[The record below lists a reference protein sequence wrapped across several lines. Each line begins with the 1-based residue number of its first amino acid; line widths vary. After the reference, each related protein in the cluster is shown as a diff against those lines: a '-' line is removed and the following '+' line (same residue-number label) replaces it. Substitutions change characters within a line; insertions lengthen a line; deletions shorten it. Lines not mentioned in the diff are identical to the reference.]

1 MSTVLIVG
9 IVILCG
15 FVCGEVAK
23 KIGLP
28 KVTGFIVAGIFLN
41 PSLLH
46 IVPDGF
52 TAHTDLVTNIALA
65 FITFSVGG
73 TLYYRRVRRL
83 GKSILVITLCEA
95 EFAFLASVV
104 GLLLLSPLIV
114 GGAGHSWTG
123 TFIPL
128 ALLLGCLAS
137 PTDPSATLA
146 VTHEYKAK
154 GPVTSTILGVTA
166 FDDVLGIIN
175 FSLAMA
181 LAHVL
186 VTHEQ
191 LSVTSSVISPIGSIL
206 GAVLCGIAFG
216 LAFNTI
222 TYLIRRETEGALIV
236 VVMGILA
243 LTFGVARWLGA
254 DELLATM
261 TMGAVVANFNA
272 RRGKIFR
279 MLQRYTEELVFVLFF
294 TLSGMQL
301 DVTVLSK
308 NVLLI
313 GALVGFR
320 AAGKV
325 LGAMTGATL
334 SGAPTK
340 VKHFVAGGLIPQG
353 GIVVGLALL
362 MKQEPAFGALADIV
376 ISVVIGATVVHELIG
391 PIISKMA
398 IKAAGEIPSANGG
411 STD

>member
-1 MSTVLIVG
+1 MSAVLTVG

-28 KVTGFIVAGIFLN
+28 KVTGFIIAGILLN

-46 IVPDGF
+46 VVPEDF
-52 TAHTDLVTNIALA
+52 TQHTDLVTNIALA

-73 TLYYRRVRRL
+73 TLYYGRVKKL
-83 GKSILVITLCEA
+83 GRSILTITLFEA
-95 EFAFLASVV
+95 EFAFLVSTA
-104 GLLLLSPLIV
+104 GLLVLAPLIV
-114 GGAGHSWTG
+114 GGTGTSWTA

-154 GPVTSTILGVTA
+154 GPVSSTILGVTA

-175 FSLAMA
+175 FSIATA
-181 LAHVL
+181 IAHIL
-186 VTHEQ
+186 VTHEG
-191 LSVTSSVISPIGSIL
+191 LSITSSVVHPLGSIF
-206 GAVLCGIAFG
+206 GAVLCGTLFG
-216 LAFNTI
+216 LAFNTV

-236 VVMGILA
+236 VVLAMLA
-243 LTFGVARWLGA
+243 LTFGVARWAGA

-261 TMGAVVANFNA
+261 TMGAVVVNFNA
-272 RRGKIFR
+272 RRQKIFR
-279 MLQRYTEELVFVLFF
+279 MLERYTEELIFVLFF

-301 DVTVLSK
+301 DFSALANNLLLVLFL
-308 NVLLI
+308 VVFRGI
-313 GALVGFR
+313 G
-320 AAGKV
+320 KT
-325 LGAMTGATL
+325 LGAVTGATL
-334 SGAPTK
+334 SGAPKK

-362 MKQEPAFGALADIV
+362 MKQQPAFSQLSSIV
-376 ISVVIGATVVHELIG
+376 ISVVIGATVIHELIG
-391 PIISKMA
+391 PIVSKLA
-398 IKAAGEIPSANGG
+398 IKAAGEIPESNHA
-411 STD
+411 SS